1 MALEVIEADW
11 PAPPN
16 VRAMMTTRLGGAST
30 GAFASLNLGAHVGD
44 LPAAVAENRR
54 RLRARLPGEP
64 LWLDQVHGTRV
75 AAMESAI
82 EAEQADAV
90 TVRTPGCVCAIM
102 TADCLP
108 VVLCDRAGTVV
119 AAAHA
124 GWRGLCE
131 GVLENAVAA
140 MRRPPSALMAWMG
153 AAIGPSAFEVGGE
166 VRAAFMTH
174 DARAAKA
181 FTASRNA
188 EKWLC
193 DLYMLA
199 TQRLQACGVSALFGG
214 GSCTYSEP
222 DRFFSYRRD
231 GVSGRMATCVWMTG
245 NPA

>member
-90 TVRTPGCVCAIM
+90 TARTPGCVCAIM

-181 FTASRNA
+181 FTATRNA

-214 GSCTYSEP
+214 GSCTFSEP